1 MPDVLIEEKRNYGI
15 DCRNAVW
22 ASDEIHEAYHA
33 CGLPEI
39 LSDAD
44 FVLET
49 PDSIL
54 LVEYKNSNVPEARV
68 HATEGTEYDPFKSD
82 KFNKIV
88 SKYYDS
94 LHYLRLLGKE
104 KPIHYVF
111 VLEYPKGDSASR
123 RLLRNRLKK
132 RLPFGLQDHVGT
144 GIKLIESVNVVNI
157 EEWNGNETYG
167 QFPIKPVTQLGT

>member
-1 MPDVLIEEKRNYGI
+1 MPDVLIEEKGNYGI

-33 CGLPEI
+33 CGLPGI
-39 LSDAD
+39 LCDAD

-49 PDSIL
+49 SDRIL
-54 LVEYKNSNVPEARV
+54 LVEYKNSNVPEARA
-68 HATEGTEYDPFKSD
+68 HATANTEYDPFQSD

-111 VLEYPKGDSASR
+111 VLEYPKGDSTSR
-123 RLLRNRLKK
+123 KALRNRLKK
-132 RLPFGLQDHVGT
+132 RLPFGLQDRVGT

-157 EEWNGNETYG
+157 SEWNENAIYG
-167 QFPIKPVTQLGT
+167 QFPIKPVAQLGT

>member
-1 MPDVLIEEKRNYGI
+1 MPDVLIEEKGNYGI

-22 ASDEIHEAYHA
+22 ASDEIHDAYHA
-33 CGLPEI
+33 CGLPDI
-39 LSDAD
+39 LCDAD
-44 FVLET
+44 F
-49 PDSIL
+49 SIL
-54 LVEYKNSNVPEARV
+54 LVEYKNSNVPEARA
-68 HATEGTEYDPFKSD
+68 HATEDTEYDPFQSK

-111 VLEYPKGDSASR
+111 VLEYPKGDSAAR
-123 RLLRNRLKK
+123 RLLRNRLKD
-132 RLPFGLQDHVGT
+132 RLPFGLQDRVGT

-157 EEWNGNETYG
+157 SEWNENAIYG
-167 QFPIKPVTQLGT
+167 QFPIKPVAQLGT

>member
-1 MPDVLIEEKRNYGI
+1 MPDVLIEEKKNYGI
-15 DCRNAVW
+15 DCRKAVW

-39 LSDAD
+39 LCDAD

-49 PDSIL
+49 TDSIL
-54 LVEYKNSNVPEARV
+54 LVEYKNSNVPEARAHAT
-68 HATEGTEYDPFKSD
+68 HATEYNPFQSD

-104 KPIHYVF
+104 KPVHYIF

-123 RLLRNRLKK
+123 KALRNRLKK
-132 RLPFGLQDHVGT
+132 RLPFSLQDRVGT
-144 GIKLIESVNVVNI
+144 GRKLIESVNVVNI
-157 EEWNGNETYG
+157 DEWNIDAIYG
-167 QFPIKPVTQLGT
+167 QFPIKPVALLGT

>member
-33 CGLPEI
+33 CGLPDI
-39 LSDAD
+39 LCDAD
-44 FVLET
+44 FVIET
-49 PDSIL
+49 SDSIL
-54 LVEYKNSNVPEARV
+54 LVEYKNSNVPEARAHV
-68 HATEGTEYDPFKSD
+68 TADTEYDPFQSD

-111 VLEYPKGDSASR
+111 VLEYPKGDSTSR
-123 RLLRNRLKK
+123 RALRNRLKK
-132 RLPFGLQDHVGT
+132 RLPFDLQDRVGT

-157 EEWNGNETYG
+157 SEWNENVTYG
-167 QFPIKPVTQLGT
+167 QFPIKPVAQLGT